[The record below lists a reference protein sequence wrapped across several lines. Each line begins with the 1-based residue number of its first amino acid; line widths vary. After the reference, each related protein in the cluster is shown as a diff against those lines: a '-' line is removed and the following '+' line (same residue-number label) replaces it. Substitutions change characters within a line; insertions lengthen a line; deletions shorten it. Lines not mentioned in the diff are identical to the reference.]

1 MKSKNHNI
9 RFNGNNGDD
18 SGYDPAVRFSK
29 DNATRS
35 LFAWLVERTA
45 GELETVNEA
54 VTVPDVNPDE
64 TQDAAAILRLYQA
77 GVLTGVD
84 QAGNFGGDRELTR
97 AQAAIMLARVLDPA
111 LRVRLGG

>member
-1 MKSKNHNI
+1 M
-9 RFNGNNGDD
+9 D
-18 SGYDPAVRFSK
+18 
-29 DNATRS
+29 
-35 LFAWLVERTA
+35 
-45 GELETVNEA
+45 
-54 VTVPDVNPDE
+54 VPDVNPDE

-84 QAGNFGGDRELTR
+84 QAGNFGGGRELTR